1 MAWLCC
7 SPTQLCRPW
16 VAFRWTFSSEHFWE
30 LNLSIDFSFIRKVC
44 VSPEIFFSHCL
55 LNLNSIA
62 NQCHSHWD
70 PCVPGLA
77 ALSPSD
83 GSAGVYEDLK
93 WIAVLC
99 CELPFAQTL
108 DDGLSEHPPVG
119 QCQLLNATK
128 PEFSSKSPTLS
139 GKINLCDITIIAFGM
154 TFSKWRKIM

>member
-1 MAWLCC
+1 MACLCC
-7 SPTQLCRPW
+7 CPTQLCRPW
-16 VAFRWTFSSEHFWE
+16 VAFRWTVNSEHFCE
-30 LNLSIDFSFIRKVC
+30 LNLSVDFSFICKVC
-44 VSPEIFFSHCL
+44 APWVFISHCL

-70 PCVPGLA
+70 PRVPGLA

-83 GSAGVYEDLK
+83 GRGGIYEDLK
-93 WIAVLC
+93 WKALLC

-128 PEFSSKSPTLS
+128 PEFSSKSPTHS
-139 GKINLCDITIIAFGM
+139 GKINLLLE
-154 TFSKWRKIM
+154 WRKNI